1 MKVGVSSYSF
11 SKYLQQ
17 TGCNYLKLCD
27 LAKEMGFDGIE
38 FTDLL
43 PEVSGKPALEAAAE
57 IRAHCEKLGLEVA
70 AYTVGANFLCDDP
83 EKETARVQECV
94 DVAAALGAKLMRHDC
109 CWGLPKDQG
118 VYTWRNAIEDTAP
131 YIRRVTEYA
140 EKKGVRTCTENHG
153 FIMQDSN
160 RVEQLIRTVNHPNY
174 GWLVD
179 MGNFLCADEDSI
191 HALGA
196 AVPYAFHV
204 HVKDFLLKP
213 GDGLNPGMGWF
224 RTRGGN
230 FIRGTIAGN
239 GVIPVAQCIYM
250 LKQAGY
256 AGFLSLEFEGMEEN
270 LPALEAGL
278 AYIRKAME

>member
-1 MKVGVSSYSF
+1 M
-11 SKYLQQ
+11 
-17 TGCNYLKLCD
+17 
-27 LAKEMGFDGIE
+27 
-38 FTDLL
+38 
-43 PEVSGKPALEAAAE
+43 
-57 IRAHCEKLGLEVA
+57 
-70 AYTVGANFLCDDP
+70 
-83 EKETARVQECV
+83 QECV

-160 RVEQLIRTVNHPNY
+160 RVEQLICTVNHPNY

-191 HALGA
+191 HALGT

-213 GDGLNPGMGWF
+213 GDVLNPGMGWF